1 MSAQALR
8 PRRLQHAAP
17 APVLALVLICAILFS
32 QWLGLTHSIVHA
44 AWENK
49 QPTSLT
55 HITSVIERVIE
66 GGGKAHHS
74 CAAFDDAT
82 LAATI
87 YSVPLNLPPLPGK
100 HLLALWQAFASWDA
114 PFTCHFSPRAPPRS

>member
-1 MSAQALR
+1 MSAQAFR
-8 PRRLQHAAP
+8 PRRLQHAAS
-17 APVLALVLICAILFS
+17 APVLALVLICTILFA

-49 QPTSLT
+49 QPTRLT
-55 HITSVIERVIE
+55 HMTSVIERVIE
-66 GGGKAHHS
+66 GGRKAHHS

-82 LAATI
+82 LAAAI
-87 YSVPLNLPPLPGK
+87 YSAPVTLPPVPGK

>member
-1 MSAQALR
+1 MPAQALR
-8 PRRLQHAAP
+8 SRRFQHAAP
-17 APVLALVLICAILFS
+17 APVLALMLICAILFS

-49 QPTSLT
+49 QSTSLT
-55 HITSVIERVIE
+55 HITSVIE

-82 LAATI
+82 LAAAI

-100 HLLALWQAFASWDA
+100 HLLALWQAFASWHA

>member
-1 MSAQALR
+1 MSAQACR
-8 PRRLQHAAP
+8 SRRLQHAAT
-17 APVLALVLICAILFS
+17 APVLALVLVCAVLFA

-49 QPTSLT
+49 QATRLT
-55 HITSVIERVIE
+55 HMTSVIERAIE

-87 YSVPLNLPPLPGK
+87 YSTPATLPPLPGK

-114 PFTCHFSPRAPPRS
+114 PFTCHFSSRAPPRS

>member
-1 MSAQALR
+1 MSASSIR
-8 PRRLQHAAP
+8 CRRLGQATLAP
-17 APVLALVLICAILFS
+17 LLVLALMFS

-49 QPTSLT
+49 QATQLT
-55 HITSVIERVIE
+55 HLTSVIEKTIE

-82 LAATI
+82 LAAVI
-87 YSVPLNLPPLPGK
+87 YSMPLNLPPVPGTHVMAK
-100 HLLALWQAFASWDA
+100 WQAFASWDA
-114 PFTCHFSPRAPPRS
+114 PFACHFLSRAPPSPDRH

>member
-1 MSAQALR
+1 MSASSIR
-8 PRRLQHAAP
+8 SRRFGHAAL
-17 APVLALVLICAILFS
+17 APLLVLTILFA

-49 QPTSLT
+49 QSTHLT
-55 HITSVIERVIE
+55 HLTSVIEQSIE

-82 LAATI
+82 LAAAI
-87 YSVPLNLPPLPGK
+87 YTVPLTLPPLPGK
-100 HLLALWQAFASWDA
+100 HVLAKWQAFASWDA
-114 PFTCHFSPRAPPRS
+114 PFTCHFSPRAPPSPDRL